1 MRDNGRAANLF
12 RALSPRPAGSSGAC
26 GSGVP
31 FQFPLPPVST
41 LARGIKFLNV
51 AAVQRPHDAD
61 ARKHRRA
68 TERRHQDQ
76 GFHRRLPFRGRV
88 LGLRQLRDVVA
99 GVFERY

>member
-1 MRDNGRAANLF
+1 MMIFPIRIEMAN
-12 RALSPRPAGSSGAC
+12 
-26 GSGVP
+26 VM
-31 FQFPLPPVST
+31 
-41 LARGIKFLNV
+41 
-51 AAVQRPHDAD
+51 AVQRPHDAD